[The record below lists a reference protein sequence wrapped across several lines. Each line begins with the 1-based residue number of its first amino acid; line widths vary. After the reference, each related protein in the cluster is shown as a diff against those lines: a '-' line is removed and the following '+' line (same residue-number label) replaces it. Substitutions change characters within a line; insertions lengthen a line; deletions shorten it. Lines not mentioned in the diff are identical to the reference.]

1 MQNKYEIKFFMKSTD
16 VLNNFSI
23 FIINIIINIIINKN

>member
-1 MQNKYEIKFFMKSTD
+1 MQNKYEIKFFMKLTD

-23 FIINIIINIIINKN
+23 FIINIKN